1 MPKAMAFDP
10 FHELPAPHGP
20 LSEDGGPPREGNGDG
35 ACDGDVYVFDD
46 ERIVLAV
53 NVALATRRP
62 LLVFGPPGS
71 GKSTLAPNVAR
82 HLARVCHT
90 EVITARTEPE
100 DLLWRF
106 DALKRLNDAQIR
118 EVAPTIGAYCTQGVL
133 WKAFDPYRTVPGTP
147 EAPAD
152 EPPAY
157 GRHTGPAP
165 QSVVLIDEIDKA
177 DPDLPNSLLVPLDT
191 LRFTGPDGEEVRAR
205 PGAEPLVIITSNN
218 ERELPAPFV
227 RRCIL
232 LSLEAPDKRHL
243 LKVARGH
250 LGTGYDE
257 SMAEQVAEH
266 LLKIANES
274 EAAAGPSTA
283 EFLDTL
289 KACHELGVTPG
300 SHTWDLVMEVALSKG
315 RGSARPHG

>member
-1 MPKAMAFDP
+1 MSKTMAFDP
-10 FHELPAPHGP
+10 FRQPPLASAPEFGAGGTT
-20 LSEDGGPPREGNGDG
+20 SDDG
-35 ACDGDVYVFDD
+35 VYVFDD

-82 HLARVCHT
+82 HLGRVCHT

-106 DALKRLNDAQIR
+106 DALRRLNDAQVR
-118 EVAPTIGAYCTQGVL
+118 EVAPTIGAYCAQGVL
-133 WKAFDPYRTVPGTP
+133 WKAFDPYRTMSGRAAQAP
-147 EAPAD
+147 EDGPV
-152 EPPAY
+152 Y

-165 QSVVLIDEIDKA
+165 LSVVLIDEIDKA

-205 PGAEPLVIITSNN
+205 PGAEPLVVITSNN

-232 LSLEAPDKRHL
+232 LSLEAPDRTHL
-243 LKVARGH
+243 LKVASGH
-250 LGTGYDE
+250 LGAAYDE
-257 SMAEQVAEH
+257 SMAEQVADH

-274 EAAAGPSTA
+274 ESAPGPSTA

-289 KACHELGVTPG
+289 RACHELGVTAG
-300 SHTWDLVMEVALSKG
+300 SRTWDLVVEVALSKG
-315 RGSARPHG
+315 RGSARPRG

>member
-1 MPKAMAFDP
+1 MAFDP
-10 FHELPAPHGP
+10 FQPLPGSSAP
-20 LSEDGGPPREGNGDG
+20 LSGDG
-35 ACDGDVYVFDD
+35 AAAVDDGVYVFDD

-82 HLARVCHT
+82 HLGRVCHT

-106 DALKRLNDAQIR
+106 DALRRLNDAQIR
-118 EVAPTIGAYCTQGVL
+118 EVAPTIGAYCAQGVL
-133 WKAFDPYRTVPGTP
+133 WKAFDPYRTVPGHAGEP
-147 EAPAD
+147 PD
-152 EPPAY
+152 EPAY

-205 PGAEPLVIITSNN
+205 PGAEPLVVITSNN

-232 LSLEAPDKRHL
+232 LSLEAPDRTHL
-243 LKVARGH
+243 LQVARSHFGAD
-250 LGTGYDE
+250 YDG
-257 SMAEQVAEH
+257 SMAEQVADH
-266 LLKIANES
+266 LLEIANES
-274 EAAAGPSTA
+274 ASFAGPSTA

-289 KACHELGVTPG
+289 RACHELGVTAG
-300 SHTWDLVMEVALSKG
+300 SHTWDLIVEVALSKG

>member
-10 FHELPAPHGP
+10 FRPLPAPSVPATGD
-20 LSEDGGPPREGNGDG
+20 DGDAAVGDG
-35 ACDGDVYVFDD
+35 AYVFDD

-62 LLVFGPPGS
+62 LLVLGPPGS

-82 HLARVCHT
+82 HLGRVCHT

-106 DALKRLNDAQIR
+106 DALRRLNDAQIHK
-118 EVAPTIGAYCTQGVL
+118 VAPTIGAYCVQGVL
-133 WKAFDPYRTVPGTP
+133 WKAFDPYRTVPRRAGERP
-147 EAPAD
+147 VE
-152 EPPAY
+152 PAY

-191 LRFTGPDGEEVRAR
+191 LRFTGPDGEPVRAR
-205 PGAEPLVIITSNN
+205 PGAEPLVVITSNN

-232 LSLEAPDKRHL
+232 LSLEAPDRPHL
-243 LKVARGH
+243 LKVARSHFGADH
-250 LGTGYDE
+250 DE
-257 SMAEQVAEH
+257 SMAEQVADH
-266 LLKIANES
+266 LLKVANES
-274 EAAAGPSTA
+274 AWVAGPSTA

-289 KACHELGVTPG
+289 RACHELGVTAG
-300 SHTWDLVMEVALSKG
+300 SRTWDLVVEVALSKG

>member
-1 MPKAMAFDP
+1 MAFDP
-10 FHELPAPHGP
+10 SIEPSTP
-20 LSEDGGPPREGNGDG
+20 SEPGASAAADGEFPYGG
-35 ACDGDVYVFDD
+35 AVYVFDD

-82 HLARVCHT
+82 HLGRVCHT

-133 WKAFDPYRTVPGTP
+133 WKAFDPYRTTQATAAGAGSEVG
-147 EAPAD
+147 AD
-152 EPPAY
+152 DGGPLPRY
-157 GRHTGPAP
+157 GRGTGPAP
-165 QSVVLIDEIDKA
+165 RSVVLIDEIDKA

-205 PGAEPLVIITSNN
+205 PGDEPLVIITSNN

-232 LSLEAPDKRHL
+232 LSLDAPDKRHL
-243 LKVARGH
+243 LRVARTH
-250 LGTGYDE
+250 LGPSYDE
-257 SMAEQVAEH
+257 RTAEPIAEH

-274 EAAAGPSTA
+274 ELGAGPGTA

-289 KACHELGVTPG
+289 KACHELGVAPG
-300 SHTWDLVMEVALSKG
+300 TRTWNLVLEVALTKG
-315 RGSARPHG
+315 RGSARPQG

>member
-1 MPKAMAFDP
+1 MAFDP
-10 FHELPAPHGP
+10 SIEPSSTAEPRSEAAADGEFPHV
-20 LSEDGGPPREGNGDG
+20 
-35 ACDGDVYVFDD
+35 GDVYVFDD

-82 HLARVCHT
+82 HLGRVCHT

-133 WKAFDPYRTVPGTP
+133 WKAFDPYRSSQSAMAGETVDPDRRLP
-147 EAPAD
+147 Q
-152 EPPAY
+152 Y
-157 GRHTGPAP
+157 GRGTGPAP
-165 QSVVLIDEIDKA
+165 RSVVLIDEIDKA
-177 DPDLPNSLLVPLDT
+177 DPDLPNSLLVPLDA

-205 PGAEPLVIITSNN
+205 PGDEPLVIITSNN

-232 LSLEAPDKRHL
+232 LALEAPDKPHL
-243 LKVARGH
+243 LTVARSH
-250 LGTGYDE
+250 LGTSYDE
-257 SMAEQVAEH
+257 RTAELVADH

-274 EAAAGPSTA
+274 ELAAGPSTA

-289 KACHELGVTPG
+289 KACHELSVTPG
-300 SHTWDLVMEVALSKG
+300 TRTWNLVMEVALSKG
-315 RGSARPHG
+315 RGSARPQG

>member
-1 MPKAMAFDP
+1 MAFDP
-10 FHELPAPHGP
+10 FQELPPSPVPEFEAGGPAPA
-20 LSEDGGPPREGNGDG
+20 DGG
-35 ACDGDVYVFDD
+35 YVFDD

-71 GKSTLAPNVAR
+71 GKSTLAPSVAR
-82 HLARVCHT
+82 HLGWVCHT

-106 DALKRLNDAQIR
+106 DALRRLNDAQIR
-118 EVAPTIGAYCTQGVL
+118 EVAPQLGAYCAQGVL
-133 WKAFDPYRTVPGTP
+133 WKAFDPYRVAPGRAGDVTD
-147 EAPAD
+147 APA
-152 EPPAY
+152 PQY
-157 GRHTGPAP
+157 GRHSGPAP
-165 QSVVLIDEIDKA
+165 RAVVLVDEIDKA

-205 PGAEPLVIITSNN
+205 PGAEPLVVITSNN

-232 LSLEAPDKRHL
+232 LSLEAPDRAHL
-243 LKVARGH
+243 LKVARSH
-250 LGTGYDE
+250 LGAGYAA
-257 SMAEQVAEH
+257 SVAEPVADH
-266 LLKIANES
+266 LLKIANDS
-274 EAAAGPSTA
+274 EAVAGPSTA

-289 KACHELGVTPG
+289 RACHELGVAPG
-300 SHTWDLVMEVALSKG
+300 SHTWDLVLEVALSKG
-315 RGSARPHG
+315 RGSARPQG